1 MASYGLPIKKSDA
14 DQMFQSF
21 KEIKAR
27 TASQIGAILQ
37 KDSEALRFINGN
49 DVAYVFER
57 DSIQMLLSRLKA
69 KEDCIILFT
78 GSRYD
83 VDGKVNGRPTLIAF
97 AYNVK
102 DNGAGHK
109 IATINLGA
117 ATETDDGSEHPG
129 NFQIDVSMPSSIPD
143 SIDLT
148 GVTFLG
154 K

>member
-1 MASYGLPIKKSDA
+1 MSSYGLPIRKTDA

-27 TASQIGAILQ
+27 TANQIEITFPS
-37 KDSEALRFINGN
+37 DSEALRFINGN

-57 DSIQMLLSRLKA
+57 DSIQILLSRLKT
-69 KEDCIILFT
+69 ENDCIILFS

-83 VDGKVNGRPTLIAF
+83 TEGQVNGRPTLIAF
-97 AYNVK
+97 AYNVE
-102 DNGAGHK
+102 DDEAGNK

-117 ATETDDGSEHPG
+117 ETDADDGYEHPG
-129 NFQIDVSMPSSIPD
+129 NFQIDVNVPSLIPD

-154 K
+154 Q